1 MAKIGRNLKALLN
14 QEHLKEKEI
23 KNTQDYA
30 LRFLDDLYLT
40 IKKINMQELKTS
52 SKTFKP
58 SSMKCP
64 RNMQFQV
71 MGVQPEPE
79 IVNPS
84 LVRIGESGT
93 DAHLRIQHWIAK
105 MKDIGI
111 DCEYINVADFVR
123 SRNLTDLEIIKE
135 PTEQEMETKLYNK
148 KYNISFMCDGLIRY
162 LGRYFIFEFKTETTH
177 KNSIRTSYNEEHT
190 AQICAY
196 YLSFQIPDILM
207 IYENRDTCSH
217 KAYIVTVDDK
227 MVWENVLSKIEEVN
241 SCIQLGTLAT
251 AKRGKECQ
259 YCLYSK
265 RCKQSGDSIVYEGK
279 I

>member
-1 MAKIGRNLKALLN
+1 MAKLGSNLKALLK
-14 QEHLKEKEI
+14 QEHIKEKEI
-23 KNTQDYA
+23 TNIQDYA

-40 IKKINMQELKTS
+40 IKKVNIQDAKKV
-52 SKTFKP
+52 SKSFKP

-71 MGVQPEPE
+71 MGIEPE
-79 IVNPS
+79 NEVINPS
-84 LVRIGESGT
+84 MVRISESGT

-105 MKDIGI
+105 MKEVGI
-111 DCEYINVADFVR
+111 DCEYINVADLVK

-148 KYNISFMCDGLIRY
+148 KYNISFMCDGIIRY

-177 KNSIRTSYNEEHT
+177 KNSIRTNYNEEHT

-196 YLSFQIPDILM
+196 YLSFKIPEVLM

-217 KAYIVTVDDK
+217 KAYIVEVNDK
-227 MVWENVLSKIEEVN
+227 MVWDNVLSKIEEVN

-251 AKRGKECQ
+251 AKKGKDCN
-259 YCLYSK
+259 YCLYTN
-265 RCKQSGDSIVYEGK
+265 RCKKSGDAIIYEGK